1 MCGGFSALGESPV
14 TLSLRAS
21 GWQLSTSDSS
31 QLAEATTTCSMD
43 LMELSDSLSPPT
55 LRWTI
60 VVVFLLY
67 CHTSAEGQFQVI
79 GSGQPI
85 VAAPGDDVI
94 LPCLVE
100 PRLNVAGLTVE
111 WSKPDPR
118 NRPGPVEYVHVY
130 RHAREDADMMS
141 STYIRRT
148 ELFADGLRQGN
159 ASLKILNVTLADRG
173 RYRCNLP
180 KLGGDS
186 HASVVHLVVD
196 PNAAKASTTEPPL
209 QPVSLQTPDPTEETS
224 RSRLILAVVPSVLLI
239 LGVGV
244 AAYTR
249 WKCRKQEL
257 VKLVI

>member
-1 MCGGFSALGESPV
+1 
-14 TLSLRAS
+14 
-21 GWQLSTSDSS
+21 
-31 QLAEATTTCSMD
+31 MD
-43 LMELSDSLSPPT
+43 LKELSDSLSPPS

-60 VVVFLLY
+60 VVVLLLY
-67 CHTSAEGQFQVI
+67 SNTPAEGQFQVI

-100 PRLNVAGLTVE
+100 PRHNVAGLTVE
-111 WSKPDPR
+111 WSKPDTG

-130 RHAREDADMMS
+130 RHAREDADTMS

-148 ELFADGLRQGN
+148 ELFMEGLQQGN

-180 KLGGDS
+180 KLGGQRHS
-186 HASVVHLVVD
+186 SVVDLVVD
-196 PNAAKASTTEPPL
+196 PNAVKTSTTEPPL
-209 QPVSLQTPDPTEETS
+209 QPVSLQPPHLTEETDTEGGLS
-224 RSRLILAVVPSVLLI
+224 TRSRLILAVVPSVLLI

-244 AAYTR
+244 VAYTR
-249 WKCRKQEL
+249 WKCRQQEL
-257 VKLVI
+257 IKLVI